1 MKVSRQ
7 ILFAMLLIGVLLVTA
22 CAAPAPAP
30 AAPKAEAPKAAGTA
44 APAAAATAAPAA
56 AKAAAPAAGKAVFTS
71 SANLQPPEALTG
83 NPFVPPGI
91 DAAQR
96 YVWDPLFDYVPIPKD
111 NYIPMLGE
119 SFKEEGNK
127 LTVNLRKDVKWTDG
141 KPFTSKDVLSTYKL
155 YFVNNHVVWRY
166 LDKIEAPDDN
176 TVVFTWRSKPSP
188 VLKPMLFEIN
198 VNAPY
203 HIYGKWADKVD
214 PLLAKRDASGNLD
227 EAANKER
234 NVLREDLFAFKPAV
248 TDIVGTG
255 PFKVANVTTSDM
267 LLEKKDNA
275 WSSPNVKFDQFDMMR
290 YVGQEAYI
298 TNAVSGKYSGEQ
310 HGMPPD
316 VFEQLKKAQPDMKVM
331 WSWSGSQPGVEFN
344 MLKPPLDNPLVR
356 KAIVTALD
364 IPSVNPIME
373 PGTFVQ
379 DSKVTGLV
387 PTFRDRWMS
396 KEAVD
401 KLTDYSF
408 NKAKAE
414 DYLKQAGWKKGSDGF
429 YRDAK
434 GELVTLEISSMNSW
448 PIFFLGG
455 DAFAQQL
462 NAFGLKTV
470 FKPMEL
476 AAYWQ
481 YIDTGQH
488 QIAMDFRGNIG
499 AYGHPWGAYKNLY
512 RDHPIRLGMVDAKAA
527 AGANYEVKVKLPSGE
542 TVDALAL
549 TDQLFYATDEKE
561 AKAIIEKLA
570 AATNELVPFFA
581 MGEKAEP
588 IKIYAP
594 EKKITGFPGE
604 NEPYWFQG
612 LNSYARLMK
621 TGKIAPVTK

>member
-1 MKVSRQ
+1 MKVSKQ
-7 ILFAMLLIGVLLVTA
+7 ILFAMLLIVVLLVTA

-30 AAPKAEAPKAAGTA
+30 AAPKADAPKAAATT
-44 APAAAATAAPAA
+44 APAAAATAAPA

-119 SFKEEGNK
+119 TFKEEGNK

-188 VLKPMLFEIN
+188 VLKPMLFEVN
-198 VNAPY
+198 MNAPY

-214 PLLAKRDASGNLD
+214 PLLAKRDANGNLD

-234 NVLREDLFAFKPAV
+234 NVLREDLFSFKPAV

-396 KEAVD
+396 KEALD
-401 KLTDYSF
+401 KLPDYSF

-462 NAFGLKTV
+462 NAFGIKTV

-499 AYGHPWGAYKNLY
+499 GYGHPWGAYKNLY
-512 RDHPIRLGMVDAKAA
+512 RDNPIRLGLVDAKAA
-527 AGANYEVKVKLPSGE
+527 AGANYDVKVKLPSGE

-621 TGKIAPVTK
+621 TGKIAPVVK